1 MKLSDRTL
9 AVLKNFASINSGVVL
24 QRGKVQKTIH
34 PEQTVLVEA
43 HIEDDLPE
51 KFGIYDLNQFLGN
64 ITTLNNPNLEF
75 TPQSVL
81 MDDGQ
86 IRLNYYS
93 CAANLIISPP
103 EGKEL
108 VMKDADLSFNLSNA
122 ALQKLLK
129 VSAMNNLPNITV
141 LGENGGLFL
150 RSHEPK
156 NDTSNYAMMRIGD
169 YDGEKFSVSFKTE
182 NLRLI
187 SDEYHVQIKVGGFS
201 CWTNANGTLKYF
213 IAMEKK

>member
-1 MKLSDRTL
+1 MKFSDRTL
-9 AVLKNFASINSGVVL
+9 TVLKNFASINSGVVL

-64 ITTLNNPNLEF
+64 ITTLGNPDLTF
-75 TPQSVL
+75 TSQNVL
-81 MDDGQ
+81 MNDGE
-86 IRLNYYS
+86 IELNYYS
-93 CAANLIISPP
+93 CSPNLIISPP
-103 EGKEL
+103 DGKEL
-108 VMKDADLSFNLSNA
+108 VMKDEDVTFTLSNA

-150 RSHEPK
+150 RSHELK
-156 NDTSNYAMMRIGD
+156 NDTSNFASMRIGD
-169 YDGEKFSVSFKTE
+169 YTGEKFSVSFKTE

-187 SDEYHVQIKVGGFS
+187 PDEYTVQIKIGGFS
-201 CWTNANGTLKYF
+201 CWTNKTGTLKAF

>member
-1 MKLSDRTL
+1 MKFSDRTL
-9 AVLKNFASINSGVVL
+9 TILKNFASINSGVVL
-24 QRGKVQKTIH
+24 QRGKIQKTIH

-64 ITTLNNPNLEF
+64 ITTLGNPDLTF
-75 TPQSVL
+75 TSQNVL
-81 MDDGQ
+81 MNDGE
-86 IRLNYYS
+86 IELNYYS
-93 CAANLIISPP
+93 CSPNLIISPP
-103 EGKEL
+103 DGKEL
-108 VMKDADLSFNLSNA
+108 VMKEEDVAFTLSNA

-150 RSHEPK
+150 RSHELK
-156 NDTSNYAMMRIGD
+156 NDTSNFASMRIGD

-187 SDEYHVQIKVGGFS
+187 PDEYTVQIKIGGFS
-201 CWTNANGTLKYF
+201 CWTNKTNTLKYF